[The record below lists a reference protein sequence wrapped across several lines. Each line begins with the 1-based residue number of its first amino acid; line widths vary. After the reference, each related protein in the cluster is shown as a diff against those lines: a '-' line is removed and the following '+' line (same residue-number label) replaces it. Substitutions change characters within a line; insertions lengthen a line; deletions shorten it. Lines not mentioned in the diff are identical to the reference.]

1 MNIISNS
8 VDKFLT
14 FLADHPEWLFF
25 VGFGGPLMVA
35 VLFVMIV
42 SRKRIIFM
50 SETGGKH
57 RRPKTESTEEFFA
70 KIDKF
75 RNEIPA
81 ESAV

>member
-1 MNIISNS
+1 MNIITNAA
-8 VDKFLT
+8 DNFAT
-14 FLADHPEWLFF
+14 YLADHPEWMFF
-25 VGFGGPLMVA
+25 VGFGGPLMAA
-35 VLFVMIV
+35 VVFVMIV
-42 SRKRIIFM
+42 GRKRTIFM

-57 RRPKTESTEEFFA
+57 RRPKTETTEEFFA